1 MIHSV
6 DIHVNTFFRKNVL
19 MTPTLP
25 IADRW
30 PMGGGLTFEQTA
42 AHRVYEN
49 KELRRRIL
57 SGKVAKLAVCGKQNN
72 EFAFDCG
79 ALGYSAWGPAFQ
91 RVQPVG
97 RRPRAGLPAPQ
108 NRQNFGR
115 TTLVL

>member
-57 SGKVAKLAVCGKQNN
+57 SGKVASSLQIL
-72 EFAFDCG
+72 DSQT
-79 ALGYSAWGPAFQ
+79 SASGSSP
-91 RVQPVG
+91 
-97 RRPRAGLPAPQ
+97 
-108 NRQNFGR
+108 
-115 TTLVL
+115 

>member
-57 SGKVAKLAVCGKQNN
+57 SGKVASH
-72 EFAFDCG
+72 FG
-79 ALGYSAWGPAFQ
+79 AGAGGSVGEASARVLVAASCSAAESQSAW
-91 RVQPVG
+91 
-97 RRPRAGLPAPQ
+97 RAGSQPF
-108 NRQNFGR
+108 RSWSRGFRG
-115 TTLVL
+115 

>member
-30 PMGGGLTFEQTA
+30 PMGGGVTFEQRA

-49 KELRRRIL
+49 KELRRRIF
-57 SGKVAKLAVCGKQNN
+57 SGKVAKLGKLKR
-72 EFAFDCG
+72 ALTVLHPALPKAARAAPIGYGGVDGG
-79 ALGYSAWGPAFQ
+79 AQ
-91 RVQPVG
+91 IEG
-97 RRPRAGLPAPQ
+97 RD
-108 NRQNFGR
+108 GR
-115 TTLVL
+115 